1 MSDVKKIII
10 WGNHSSTQYPDVNH
24 GTVQTPK
31 GLQSIRE
38 AVKDDNW
45 LNGEFIKVGFIFKLC
60 ICRWGPVCTMPDSE
74 TFIQGGVSPRKEGR
88 EAGREGGRNYKL
100 QFVEC
105 VY

>member
-45 LNGEFIKVGFIFKLC
+45 LNGEFIKVGFIFKLRFVSGAPFALC
-60 ICRWGPVCTMPDSE
+60 Q
-74 TFIQGGVSPRKEGR
+74 IQKRLSREGSVQERKEGR
-88 EAGREGGRNYKL
+88 QAGRQGGREEETTSCNS
-100 QFVEC
+100 
-105 VY
+105 